1 MKRLLNLEELNLYLI
16 SEEVV
21 GDDDIPKLTVS
32 TGHITKSQALIHL
45 HQIILGRGT
54 FEHFLT
60 ALNRSSA
67 DHPGHKE
74 LHSKMIEERS
84 RRMSNTGIESITATN
99 PLSELVTLVEPGE
112 EVTSSETTAQQLQV
126 DAPTQRNVTI
136 EANSSNAMV
145 AGSTQCQNSTQER
158 HSGRDEKQISKLQR
172 QSKRQGTKS

>member
-32 TGHITKSQALIHL
+32 TGHITKTQALIHL

-54 FEHFLT
+54 FEQFLT

-99 PLSELVTLVEPGE
+99 PLVTLVEPGE

-145 AGSTQCQNSTQER
+145 AGSSTQCQNSTQER
-158 HSGRDEKQISKLQR
+158 HSGRDENRISKLQR
-172 QSKRQGTKS
+172 QSKRQGT